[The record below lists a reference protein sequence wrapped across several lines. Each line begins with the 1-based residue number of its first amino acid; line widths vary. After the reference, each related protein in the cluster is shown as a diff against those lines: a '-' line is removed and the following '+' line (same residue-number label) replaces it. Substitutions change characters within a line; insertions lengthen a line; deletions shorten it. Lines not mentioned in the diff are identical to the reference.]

1 MVPGQRLGPSSQFLV
16 GAASQ
21 HGAQTFFAHRQVV
34 QQLQHIKEDGNW
46 HGVQYQRL
54 ERVDHFDSTTEQ
66 NWNELDLGRV
76 GVLPTR
82 SENVI
87 GGETSRGEY
96 EDERKL

>member
-1 MVPGQRLGPSSQFLV
+1 ME
-16 GAASQ
+16 
-21 HGAQTFFAHRQVV
+21 
-34 QQLQHIKEDGNW
+34 QLQHVEEDGNR
-46 HGVQYQRL
+46 HSVQHQRL
-54 ERVDHFDSTTEQ
+54 QRAHHLDSHAEQ